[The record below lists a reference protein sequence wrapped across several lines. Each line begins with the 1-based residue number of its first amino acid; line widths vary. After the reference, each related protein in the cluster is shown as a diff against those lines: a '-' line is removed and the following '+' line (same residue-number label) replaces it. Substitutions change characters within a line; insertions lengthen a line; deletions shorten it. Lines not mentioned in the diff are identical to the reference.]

1 MTQRDRLRRAA
12 CAMLG
17 CTLAL
22 TCMGS
27 AMAEFFAKAQVL
39 DPKNG
44 AARVQEI
51 RTALGL
57 K

>member
-1 MTQRDRLRRAA
+1 MTQRDRLSKAA
-12 CAMLG
+12 CAMLS
-17 CTLAL
+17 CALAL

-27 AMAEFFAKAQVL
+27 ARAKGAGA